1 MKNVPL
7 YRQIVNV
14 FVEQIQSGNR
24 NDGDRLP
31 SESEIVEQFRVSQIT
46 AKNALNMLAD
56 LGYAERIRG
65 KGTFVRAGHLP
76 RKSFLIGIIFTTL
89 STTVDKELLD
99 QLEHFAQK
107 EHIRFLFGLSRESIE
122 GENNLIKEYLNS
134 GVDGLIIFPTVS
146 ETYNNAIVKLSVDKF
161 PLVLIDRYFDK
172 MAIPSATSN
181 NFDGGFAL
189 TKLLLDGGSSRL
201 CFISTTEENSATLD
215 RQHGIEAALTER
227 GLPINKTDWL
237 NLPSDTAD
245 ENGIQDFLTAKHPDC
260 VITVNAHLSRL
271 TSPSTLKLGI
281 CHATYD
287 DPKDCDWYVRQNPQG
302 IANMAIHLLKN
313 AMLGAPPAPHNIN
326 VPVEILPG
334 TIANNYKTL

>member
-161 PLVLIDRYFDK
+161 PLVLMK
-172 MAIPSATSN
+172 QSLELPPSSSSLVSAKPPS
-181 NFDGGFAL
+181 
-189 TKLLLDGGSSRL
+189 KLL
-201 CFISTTEENSATLD
+201 EVA
-215 RQHGIEAALTER
+215 
-227 GLPINKTDWL
+227 
-237 NLPSDTAD
+237 
-245 ENGIQDFLTAKHPDC
+245 
-260 VITVNAHLSRL
+260 
-271 TSPSTLKLGI
+271 LGI
-281 CHATYD
+281 
-287 DPKDCDWYVRQNPQG
+287 
-302 IANMAIHLLKN
+302 AILSK
-313 AMLGAPPAPHNIN
+313 
-326 VPVEILPG
+326 
-334 TIANNYKTL
+334 